1 MEIHLQVRQDS
12 LGRGGAVGRGHGDG
26 TLAEGTVN
34 HDEKNLLMKS
44 VMVAKEKNR

>member
-1 MEIHLQVRQDS
+1 MEAVLQVSRGAR
-12 LGRGGAVGRGHGDG
+12 GRGRGDG
-26 TLAEGTVN
+26 TLAEGTAN